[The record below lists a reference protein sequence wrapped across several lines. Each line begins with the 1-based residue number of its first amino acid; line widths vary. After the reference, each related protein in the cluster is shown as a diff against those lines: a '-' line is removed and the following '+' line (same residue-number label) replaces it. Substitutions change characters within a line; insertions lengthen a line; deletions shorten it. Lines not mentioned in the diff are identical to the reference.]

1 MEVPDGPA
9 VGGEVAL
16 EAPLAPQELH
26 HQRLTAAAGLA
37 VGAVVCAHD
46 GLHLRVLHQ
55 GLEGGEVG
63 FLHVLGGSHGVE
75 LMPEALRAGMHG
87 EVLGAGGGLH
97 GFPVALQAPDVGL
110 AQLRGEEGILA
121 VGLVAAAPAG
131 IAEDVDVGRPE
142 GQPLV
147 DVPVAVA
154 GGGVV
159 LGAALGGGHIAQ
171 LLHQGGV
178 EGSGHADGLGPHGSR
193 AGAGHAVERL
203 VPPVVGRNAQPVNG
217 RRVVAQLAGSLLHR
231 HLADQRH
238 CLLPC
243 LFAVHNRSSL

>member
-1 MEVPDGPA
+1 M
-9 VGGEVAL
+9 AL
-16 EAPLAPQELH
+16 EAPLAPKELH
-26 HQRLTAAAGLA
+26 HQRLAAAAGLA

-55 GLEGGEVG
+55 GLKGGKVG
-63 FLHVLGGSHGVE
+63 FLHVLGGSGGVE
-75 LMPEALRAGMHG
+75 GVPEPLRAGMHG
-87 EVLGAGGGLH
+87 KVLGAGGSLH
-97 GFPVALQAPDVGL
+97 GVPVALQAPDVGL
-110 AQLRGEEGILA
+110 AQLRSEEGILA

-142 GQPLV
+142 GQALV

-159 LGAALGGGHIAQ
+159 LGAALGGGHVAQ
-171 LLHQGGV
+171 LLHQRGV
-178 EGSGHADGLGPHGSR
+178 EGGSHADGLGPHGS
-193 AGAGHAVERL
+193 GARPGHPVERL
-203 VPPVVGRNAQPVNG
+203 VPPVVRGHAQPVNG

-231 HLADQRH
+231 HLADQCR

-243 LFAVHNRSSL
+243 LFAVHDISSL